1 VYISDLFV
9 DYLLFGK
16 EFSKML
22 ISFECP
28 HCQASLKAGSSFA
41 GKSGGCPKCGKEVKV
56 PKQNV
61 DTHSDKREH
70 ARK

>member
-1 VYISDLFV
+1 
-9 DYLLFGK
+9 
-16 EFSKML
+16 ML